1 MGDEIDSIQISLTK
15 IFDEQCPYY
24 LAIGMTYDEFWLEN
38 PFRVV
43 AYRKAQEIKND
54 VKRYEIWEQGA
65 YFYESLVNASVLFR
79 DLAKKGSKPEPYP
92 DKPYGIKQREKTD
105 IELEEEQENERLK
118 AKIHFDMLFKNISK
132 RFENKVGENNE

>member
-1 MGDEIDSIQISLTK
+1 MGDDLEESQISLTK

-38 PFRVV
+38 PFKVIL
-43 AYRKAQEIKND
+43 YRKAYEIKSEIR
-54 VKRYEIWEQGA
+54 KYEIWEQGA
-65 YFYESLVNASVLFR
+65 YFYESLAKTSVLFR

-92 DKPYGIKQREKTD
+92 ERPYGIKTCEKTEA
-105 IELEEEQENERLK
+105 ELEEEQENERLK

-132 RFENKVGENNE
+132 RFESKAGENNE